1 MAVAA
6 NKRSVMTLF
15 SGPTDIYSHQVRIVL
30 AEKGVSFEIE
40 HVEKDNPPQD
50 LIDLNPNQ
58 SVPTLVDR
66 ELTLWESRII
76 MEYLDERFPHP
87 PLMPVYPVARG
98 ESRLYMHRIEKDW
111 YTLMNVIVNGSA
123 SEADSARK
131 QLREELLAIAPVFG
145 QKPYFLSDE
154 FSLVDC
160 YLAPLLWRLPQLG
173 IEFSGAGAKEL
184 KGYMTRV
191 FERDSFLASLTEAER
206 EMRLGRGLTCMDL
219 SQLTPRRPYLLRAFY
234 EWLLDNQLTPHLVVD
249 VMLPGVHVP
258 MEYARD
264 GQIVLN
270 IAPRAVG
277 NLELS
282 NDEVRFNARFGGV
295 PRQVSVPL
303 AAVLAIYARENG
315 AGTMFEPEAAY
326 DEDVVSLN
334 DDDNTAGAESE
345 TVMSV
350 IDGDKPDHDDDSSPD
365 DEPPPPRGGRPAL
378 RVVK

>member
-98 ESRLYMHRIEKDW
+98 ESRLYMHRIGKDW

-131 QLREELLAIAPVFG
+131 QLREELRRLR
-145 QKPYFLSDE
+145 QY
-154 FSLVDC
+154 LV
-160 YLAPLLWRLPQLG
+160 RNR
-173 IEFSGAGAKEL
+173 IS
-184 KGYMTRV
+184 
-191 FERDSFLASLTEAER
+191 
-206 EMRLGRGLTCMDL
+206 
-219 SQLTPRRPYLLRAFY
+219 
-234 EWLLDNQLTPHLVVD
+234 
-249 VMLPGVHVP
+249 
-258 MEYARD
+258 
-264 GQIVLN
+264 
-270 IAPRAVG
+270 
-277 NLELS
+277 
-282 NDEVRFNARFGGV
+282 
-295 PRQVSVPL
+295 
-303 AAVLAIYARENG
+303 
-315 AGTMFEPEAAY
+315 
-326 DEDVVSLN
+326 
-334 DDDNTAGAESE
+334 
-345 TVMSV
+345 
-350 IDGDKPDHDDDSSPD
+350 
-365 DEPPPPRGGRPAL
+365 
-378 RVVK
+378 